1 MLTVER
7 SVSVEKEAS
16 GIPVGIPTG
25 AGYAC
30 SRRKRYLGQPGS
42 TPERLLTSCS
52 GVELLQHGTTTFC
65 HEEFMETLTKSEK
78 RAFVKDISEGMAL

>member
-7 SVSVEKEAS
+7 SVSVEKEAL
-16 GIPVGIPTG
+16 GIPAGIPTG

-42 TPERLLTSCS
+42 TPERLITKLFRR
-52 GVELLQHGTTTFC
+52 GAEKLQLDFLDFPRGSNERINNTT
-65 HEEFMETLTKSEK
+65 
-78 RAFVKDISEGMAL
+78 